1 MKKLVWNWST
11 AIGLQQVD
19 GLVPSPYLLDL
30 AKRNIEGYLS
40 FEEAKNL
47 IDSYYQSQKKKDER
61 EEEADKVS
69 IQFAH
74 ILSKPSF
81 KFSVSYL
88 ISIHKQLFDGLYE
101 FAGKIRDYD
110 ITKREWALDGDTV
123 IYGSFYDLDKAL
135 EYDFNQEKA
144 FDYYNPLSYDA
155 IKHISSFVSGIW
167 QLHPF
172 GEGNTRTIAVF
183 IIKYLRYLGYKEKDN
198 TFTDNSWYFRNAL
211 VRANYNNFPNRV
223 FATSEYLERFFR
235 NLLLGEHNDLKNRY
249 THIRYTASS

>member
-19 GLVPSPYLLDL
+19 GLVSSSYLLDL
-30 AKRNIEGYLS
+30 AKRNIEGDLS
-40 FEEAKNL
+40 FEEAKTL
-47 IDSYYQSQKKKDER
+47 IDSYYKSQKKEDGR
-61 EEEADKVS
+61 QEEADKVS
-69 IQFAH
+69 IQIAH

-88 ISIHKQLFDGLYE
+88 ISIHKQLFDGLYK
-101 FAGKIRDYD
+101 FAGKFRDYD

-123 IYGSFYDLDKAL
+123 TYGPAYILDKSL
-135 EYDFNQEKA
+135 EYDFEHEKA
-144 FDYYNPLSYDA
+144 SNYDNPLSYDT
-155 IKHISSFVSGIW
+155 IKHISSFASGIW

-183 IIKYLRYLGYKEKDN
+183 IIKYLRHLGYKEKDN
-198 TFTDNSWYFRNAL
+198 TFADNSWYFRNAL

-235 NLLLGEHNDLKNRY
+235 NFLLGEHNDLKNRY

>member
-30 AKRNIEGYLS
+30 AKRNIKGELPFEG
-40 FEEAKNL
+40 AKNL
-47 IDSYYQSQKKKDER
+47 IDSYYQNQKKKDER

-69 IQFAH
+69 IQIAY

-123 IYGSFYDLDKAL
+123 LYGSFYDLDKAL
-135 EYDFNQEKA
+135 EYDFNQEKT
-144 FDYYNPLSYDA
+144 FNYDNPLNDNT
-155 IKHISSFVSGIW
+155 IKHITSFVSGIW

-183 IIKYLRYLGYKEKDN
+183 IIKYLRHLGYEEFGK
-198 TFTDNSWYFRNAL
+198 TFFKNSRYFRDAL
-211 VRANYNNFPNRV
+211 VRANYNNFPRGV
-223 FATSEYLERFFR
+223 YATSEYLELFFR
-235 NLLLGEHNDLKNRY
+235 NLLLGEENELKDY
-249 THIRYTASS
+249 FTYIKSPI